1 MQAVMNLIERI
12 LPGHS
17 GQFEVEEIHADGG
30 RDTYELDG
38 KTARLCYEGIIRGLW
53 QPLSDGISN
62 IRSSRTSHGAERG

>member
-17 GQFEVEEIHADGG
+17 GQFEVEEIHASL
-30 RDTYELDG
+30 TE